1 MPLPDARVLLERL
14 AGHAR
19 AAGAAYLEARALEL
33 GGGLEVDS
41 RARNTDEAG
50 DVPQVVVEDPADQPT
65 DVLPAPDLR
74 G

>member
-1 MPLPDARVLLERL
+1 
-14 AGHAR
+14 
-19 AAGAAYLEARALEL
+19 
-33 GGGLEVDS
+33 VDS